1 MGLLRRSNVRSQTK
15 TNPNQEDLYNM
26 MKYMKQALTN
36 SMALL
41 LAKNSCTRMLQSC
54 LGFKAPELLSG
65 AHR

>member
-1 MGLLRRSNVRSQTK
+1 MSVLEPIQIKIRKIIQHFYQDDEMN
-15 TNPNQEDLYNM
+15 
-26 MKYMKQALTN
+26 YMKQALTN